1 MSLELE
7 TELMVA
13 NALLKSKQ
21 SEIDTLT
28 GVLER
33 ERRDRETLADVEARI
48 TARIDSAIG
57 AIQMP
62 AMPSMP
68 SMPSNQSVDL
78 SPVRADLLTLKS
90 MIATLVMTLPQEQ
103 PEPEYI
109 IERHPIPPGSMLPF
123 GPIKSVKLKGKA

>member
-90 MIATLVMTLPQEQ
+90 MIATLVMTMPKE

-109 IERHPIPPGSMLPF
+109 IERHPIPPGSMLPY